1 MSFNPD
7 KITIESIIKASEIID
22 SQLEFLNE
30 SIGYDVIINNKKY
43 PPKEIIRL
51 SNELATGKD
60 SELVYGSNMVNFFL
74 KEKGFVII
82 RKNSIWKLGCNWVKG
97 APSFYNLLKNNN
109 LLITVAEYKYKIGDL
124 VLITEGFTVLA
135 IAKVL
140 EEPKSIT
147 SKKELNNIS
156 NDYKI
161 PFENYIFYAKAEIY
175 ILPKIDVFTYE
186 LQQGIRKIQS
196 NQIIDKAIDI
206 WDNKN
211 FKLNKIR
218 YYVKE
223 YNEKSESNW
232 TYPCFVLEPKS
243 WDDYTFKTSFD
254 LYYYRDLFNRV
265 DMGFLKIMQK
275 KSTTTILKKE
285 FNQLTNNYCS
295 LGQSIEFYM
304 RIKNTFPDKF
314 YNILNSLN
322 DCNVN
327 YDIRKEFERSEGFTT
342 SLLRTS
348 ESFLIYNKFD
358 EIIKNRLNSIS
369 YNFIF
374 NYQIDDALQSH
385 IVNFNFNTDKYLPNR
400 LFCVVG
406 KNATGKT
413 KYITQLANKLADD
426 NEQGTFDKDRPY
438 FSKIITASFS
448 FFDKFRFPKKEDL
461 NYTFIGIRDR
471 NGIIDE
477 TKYSDIVWKSYRKI
491 NEDPQKKELWL
502 KSINSSLET
511 DYINFDLVDLFKSN
525 RSRFIEKTENI
536 FSSGQNIIF
545 QFITRFIESIE
556 YNSLLIFD
564 EPETHLHP
572 NIAGRL
578 IRTIN
583 NILEDYN
590 SFCILSTH
598 SPVIVQEIPSKYIRI
613 FDRQD
618 NYPLIYNPIIEC
630 FGENLSIISNSIFKV
645 DEEKELYKQQL
656 ELLSKKMNYDEIN
669 NLFDN
674 SLSLNAR
681 LYLQTIQNMKK

>member
-7 KITIESIIKASEIID
+7 KITREHIIKASEIID
-22 SQLEFLNE
+22 SQLEFPNE

-60 SELVYGSNMVNFFL
+60 SELVYGSNLVNFFL
-74 KEKGFVII
+74 KEKGFEII
-82 RKNSIWKLGCNWVKG
+82 RKNSIWKLGCNWGKG

-109 LLITVAEYKYKIGDL
+109 LLITVEEYKYKIGDL

-140 EEPKSIT
+140 EEPKNIT
-147 SKKELNNIS
+147 AKKELNNI
-156 NDYKI
+156 NNEYKI
-161 PFENYIFYAKAEIY
+161 PFENYILCAKAEFY

-327 YDIRKEFERSEGFTT
+327 YDIRKEFERLEGFTT

-426 NEQGTFDKDRPY
+426 NEQGNFDKDRPY

-448 FFDKFRFPKKEDL
+448 FFDKFRFPKREDL

-525 RSRFIEKTENI
+525 RSKFIEKTENI

-656 ELLSKKMNYDEIN
+656 ELLSKKMTYNEIN

-681 LYLQTIQNMKK
+681 LYLQTIQNMNK